1 MMRPVIL
8 DLDSSILNPPAGSL
22 RPGARE
28 LLVALA
34 SSGAPVRLVAT
45 GAEEQQAET
54 RKRLGAILRQEG
66 LDQVLPGL
74 ADQLVVIGAAAGDD
88 VTVCRDRC
96 REGLRIAAAG
106 SGDPGHS
113 HTAVLLS
120 GDPRHLE
127 VARLMGMLA
136 YPLSGPAAGVRQATE
151 PAAWSLEAIAADLLE
166 VIRFEPCA
174 KRRATAKGRH
184 TSTAGKRAAA
194 DRRIAAFTERVSE
207 DRLRASLEQLVG
219 WRTRWTLSDH
229 IDQVVSSIGDA
240 FVDIEYPQAAV
251 QFQPFTIPG
260 SAPQRNVLCGPITA
274 ASGVILVCAHYDSI
288 SSSPAV
294 SAPGCDDNASG
305 IAAMLEVARVLREAQ
320 LEGNVLFAAF
330 GGEEQGL
337 FGSRACAGIAASERW
352 NIRLVI
358 NLDMVGYRDPAR
370 PNLITVEF
378 DQGNRVPGNDADAR
392 RYGMVMAQAAADYTS
407 LEVEHTDIWNSDYMP
422 FEEKGYACI
431 GLYDGAAD
439 APFYHTTN
447 DTLDKV
453 DLAHL
458 AEITRLLVA
467 AIATLELPPR
477 A

>member
-1 MMRPVIL
+1 
-8 DLDSSILNPPAGSL
+8 
-22 RPGARE
+22 
-28 LLVALA
+28 
-34 SSGAPVRLVAT
+34 
-45 GAEEQQAET
+45 
-54 RKRLGAILRQEG
+54 
-66 LDQVLPGL
+66 
-74 ADQLVVIGAAAGDD
+74 
-88 VTVCRDRC
+88 
-96 REGLRIAAAG
+96 
-106 SGDPGHS
+106 
-113 HTAVLLS
+113 
-120 GDPRHLE
+120 
-127 VARLMGMLA
+127 
-136 YPLSGPAAGVRQATE
+136 
-151 PAAWSLEAIAADLLE
+151 
-166 VIRFEPCA
+166 
-174 KRRATAKGRH
+174 
-184 TSTAGKRAAA
+184 
-194 DRRIAAFTERVSE
+194 
-207 DRLRASLEQLVG
+207 
-219 WRTRWTLSDH
+219 
-229 IDQVVSSIGDA
+229 
-240 FVDIEYPQAAV
+240 
-251 QFQPFTIPG
+251 
-260 SAPQRNVLCGPITA
+260 
-274 ASGVILVCAHYDSI
+274 
-288 SSSPAV
+288 V

-305 IAAMLEVARVLREAQ
+305 IAAMLEAARVLREAQ